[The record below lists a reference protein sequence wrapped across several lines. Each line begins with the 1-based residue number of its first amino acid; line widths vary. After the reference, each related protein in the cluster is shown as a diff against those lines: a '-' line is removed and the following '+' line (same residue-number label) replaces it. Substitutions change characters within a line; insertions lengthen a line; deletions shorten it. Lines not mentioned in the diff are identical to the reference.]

1 VLSPGF
7 GRSELAE
14 EYYDEILFHGATFAD
29 LSARPAPFAVVGATD
44 VTTGDRF
51 NFSQQMFD
59 IMCADLS
66 RFRLSRAA
74 AASSAVPVVLSPVTL
89 RNHGGSCGYRP
100 PEWMGDAPQPS
111 AALFTNRA
119 DPRHETLG
127 RPRGHRR

>member
-1 VLSPGF
+1 MLSPGF